1 MLMLKKRHSAVTAS
15 AITLLPRSRHPW
27 KGGIEESA
35 VNRGTM
41 IEPGCLI
48 DEEGTVRLFP
58 DGFVG
63 HGKWFRDSWLHPDE
77 ER

>member
-1 MLMLKKRHSAVTAS
+1 MLKKRHSTVIAS
-15 AITLLPRSRHPW
+15 AITLLPRSRHAWNGRIKEP
-27 KGGIEESA
+27 A

-41 IEPGCLI
+41 IEPGSLI
-48 DEEGTVRLFP
+48 VEEGTAPLFP

-63 HGKWFRDSWLHPDE
+63 YGKRFRGSWLHPGE